1 MRKIILPA
9 LVLLGYMG
17 FAQNNPFHTLN
28 FPSASPQVIEMQ
40 KLGITEI
47 EINYHSPALNN
58 RDVWNDPNVIPQ
70 NGEPIAW
77 RAGANM
83 NTTIAFSTDV
93 LINEKP
99 LSAGTYGFHVIPK
112 EDTYTL
118 LFAHNNNQW
127 GSYYLDLE
135 KDISL
140 SVDVEA
146 EACPK
151 TEQLD
156 YEFLNRT
163 ENSVVVGLE
172 WGEQRLPF
180 TVSVDLNKTVVE
192 SFRNELRGLNTYR
205 WEAWND
211 AAIWCLQHDT
221 NLEEALE
228 WVNRSIHGGF
238 NGFAANKNL
247 ANLETKVRLLQKLN
261 RTVEL
266 KETVTDALTL
276 EASPYDL
283 NGFSIFLLRNGLY
296 NEALSMTDHAL
307 KLHPDTWFLQLNH
320 AIAQFFAK
328 KKSRKT
334 TILLENALNNAPEG
348 YKPRVKEISDEIEKG
363 TFTFGQR

>member
-1 MRKIILPA
+1 MRKVVFPM
-9 LVLLGYMG
+9 LVLLGQIG
-17 FAQNNPFHTLN
+17 LAQNNPFHTLN
-28 FPSASPQVIEMQ
+28 FPSQSPQVIEMQ
-40 KLGITEI
+40 KLGVTEI
-47 EINYHSPALNN
+47 EINYHSPALNE

-83 NTTIAFSTDV
+83 NTTISFSTDV
-93 LINEKP
+93 MINDQP
-99 LSAGTYGFHVIPK
+99 LSAGKYGFHVIPK
-112 EDTYTL
+112 GDTYTL

-127 GSYYLDLE
+127 GSYYLDVE
-135 KDISL
+135 NDVSL
-140 SVDVEA
+140 SIAIEA
-146 EACPK
+146 ESCPK

-180 TVSVDLNKTVVE
+180 TVSVDLNTTVVE

-211 AAIWCLQHDT
+211 AANWCLQHNT

-228 WVNRSIHGGF
+228 WADRSINGGF
-238 NGFAANKNL
+238 HGFAANKNL
-247 ANLETKVRLLQKLN
+247 SNLQTKARLLQKLDK
-261 RTVEL
+261 TDAL
-266 KETVTDALTL
+266 KETVADALSMD
-276 EASPYDL
+276 APAYDL

-307 KLHPDTWFLQLNH
+307 ELHPNTWFLQLNA
-320 AIAQFFAK
+320 AIAQYFAK

-334 TILLENALNNAPEG
+334 TTLLENALANAPEG
-348 YKPRVKEISDEIEKG
+348 FKPRVKEISEEIENG
-363 TFTFGQR
+363 TFTLGQG

>member
-1 MRKIILPA
+1 MRKVVFPI
-9 LVLLGYMG
+9 LVLLSQIGL
-17 FAQNNPFHTLN
+17 AQNNPFHSLN
-28 FPSASPQVIEMQ
+28 FPSQSPQVIEMQ
-40 KLGITEI
+40 KLGVTEI
-47 EINYHSPALNN
+47 EINYHSPALNE

-70 NGEPIAW
+70 NGDPIAW

-83 NTTIAFSTDV
+83 NTTISFSTDV
-93 LINEKP
+93 MINDQP
-99 LSAGTYGFHVIPK
+99 LPAGKYGFHVIPK
-112 EDTYTL
+112 GDTFTL
-118 LFAHNNNQW
+118 LFAHNNDQW

-140 SVDVEA
+140 TVDIRA
-146 EACPK
+146 EVCPK

-163 ENSVVVGLE
+163 ENSVMIGLE
-172 WGEQRLPF
+172 WDEQRLPF
-180 TVSVDLNKTVVE
+180 TISVDLNKTVVE

-211 AAIWCLQHDT
+211 AANWCLQHDT

-228 WVNRSIHGGF
+228 WANRSINGGF
-238 NGFAANKNL
+238 NGFAADKNL

-261 RTVEL
+261 KTEEL
-266 KETVTDALTL
+266 KETVTEALTMQ
-276 EASPYDL
+276 APAYDL
-283 NGFSIFLLRNGLY
+283 NGFSIFLLRNRLY
-296 NEALSMTDHAL
+296 DEALSMTDHAL

-334 TILLENALNNAPEG
+334 TLLLENALNNAPDG
-348 YKPRVKEISDEIEKG
+348 YKPRVKEISEEIEKG
-363 TFTFGQR
+363 TFTLGQG